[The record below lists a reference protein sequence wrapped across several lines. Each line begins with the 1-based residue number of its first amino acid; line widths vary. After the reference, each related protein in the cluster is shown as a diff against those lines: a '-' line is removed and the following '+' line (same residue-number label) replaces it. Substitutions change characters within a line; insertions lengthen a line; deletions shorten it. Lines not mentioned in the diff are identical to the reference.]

1 MTTISN
7 TLNAFL
13 IPHIDQLIKN
23 GHEVSVACA
32 LEQPLASYFSDKKI
46 PVFQIPFNRN
56 PLAKSNLL
64 AYKKIKQLIKEE
76 NIDIVHTHTP
86 VASMVTRLA
95 CKRINIPIYYTAHGF
110 HFYQGAPMLNWF
122 VYYPVEKYLS
132 RYTSKLI
139 TINQEDYLLAS
150 QKFKATQTHLIQGV
164 GIQVEKFEK
173 TLVDK
178 RLKSKVLSLAQ
189 PTTKVLLSVGE
200 LNKNKNHELV
210 IHALASFKDQ
220 DFHYFIC
227 GTGPLKQT
235 LEQKIKF
242 LGL

>member
-95 CKRINIPIYYTAHGF
+95 
-110 HFYQGAPMLNWF
+110 
-122 VYYPVEKYLS
+122 
-132 RYTSKLI
+132 
-139 TINQEDYLLAS
+139 
-150 QKFKATQTHLIQGV
+150 
-164 GIQVEKFEK
+164 
-173 TLVDK
+173 
-178 RLKSKVLSLAQ
+178 
-189 PTTKVLLSVGE
+189 
-200 LNKNKNHELV
+200 
-210 IHALASFKDQ
+210 
-220 DFHYFIC
+220 
-227 GTGPLKQT
+227 
-235 LEQKIKF
+235 
-242 LGL
+242 